1 MSSPIANFSKR
12 TGGLI
17 SVLLTGILLICF
29 YHHEILNAHNL
40 GYGVWGDGYK
50 NFYTLAYYVNYG
62 SGPHFTGMN
71 YPFGENILFTDN
83 QPLLAVVLNKAAMVL
98 PAIKSNIHLIISI
111 ILFLSVVFSTGI
123 IYLLLIELEVLP
135 FVAAISASF
144 IALMSPNFDHFL
156 SLYSLAY
163 THFIPLLLYFT
174 YKIITT
180 ERILRNALWCS
191 LAVLCFTFIHL
202 YFLAF
207 ALLFVVSVV
216 VLYPIAIRSDK
227 TTAVKRIAALLTTV
241 IVPLISLK
249 LFLLFTDSITDRPQN
264 PSGYLVGYSQLHYI
278 LFHPNSV
285 LFRLIEYY
293 LPTQAVTM
301 IFGYDAKCYIG
312 LSSSILLVI
321 GSVLFI
327 KNKLQKRQLAPS
339 KSALLLLLLAS
350 VPVLLFAMAIP
361 FQYKKFEPLYNA
373 LPNAIKQ
380 FRAAARFSWI
390 FYYTAGFVA
399 VVVLNHLFLKAVATS
414 KIKASA
420 LLAIVFGVW
429 LTDTTTT
436 NTYQAKNFKEYATVV
451 NEEVY
456 KNSLLQKLKHAGCN
470 VSSFQAII
478 PLPFYHIGS
487 EKIGNTSSMNFTS
500 MQASLITGLP
510 LFSCQMSRTSTS
522 QSLSTLNLL
531 SNAYLRKDILKNIT
545 DKRPVLLMT
554 GKADLTEAEKA
565 LRSKASYLFT
575 HDEDDFLIL
584 PIGAFDD
591 SIDAVKEKVKTEMPL
606 YTKYKTYFSNAIEN
620 KVVFEN
626 EIKQSKEENISLF
639 NGSLPLSS
647 PNTNY
652 EFSVWFYA
660 DSSLANFPII
670 TLTQTDASSA
680 QIQKCEYN
688 TSNATGSYNGWIRAS
703 IPFSLTNSQ
712 NIISVSGWSRNAVY
726 KNMLIRPVE
735 TDVIT
740 NYKSASSFTFNNY
753 PMY

>member
-1 MSSPIANFSKR
+1 M
-12 TGGLI
+12 I

-29 YHHEILNAHNL
+29 YHHDILNANNL

-62 SGPHFTGMN
+62 SGSHFTGMN

-98 PAIKSNIHLIISI
+98 PAIKSNIHLIIST

-207 ALLFVVSVV
+207 ALLFIVSVAV
-216 VLYPIAIRSDK
+216 FYLMVIKIDR
-227 TTAVKRIAALLTTV
+227 TTAAKRIAALLVTV
-241 IVPLISLK
+241 IVPLLALK
-249 LFLLFTDSITDRPQN
+249 LFLVFTDSITDRPQN

-278 LFHPNSV
+278 LLHPNSV

-293 LPTQAVTM
+293 LPTQAATM
-301 IFGYDAKCYIG
+301 SFGYDAKCYIG
-312 LSSSILLVI
+312 LSNSVLLVI

-361 FQYKKFEPLYNA
+361 FQYKSFEPLFNA

-390 FYYTAGFVA
+390 FYYTAGFAA

-414 KIKASA
+414 KIKAYA

-456 KNSLLQKLKHAGCN
+456 KDSLLQKLKHAGYN

-487 EKIGNTSSMNFTS
+487 EKIGNTSSINFTS

-510 LFSCQMSRTSTS
+510 LFSCQMSRTSIS
-522 QSLSTLNLL
+522 QSLSTLNLF
-531 SNAYLRKDILKNIT
+531 SNAYLRKDILRNIT

-554 GKADLTEAEKA
+554 GRADLTEAEKKI
-565 LRSKASYLFT
+565 RRKASYLFT
-575 HDEDDFLIL
+575 HDGDDFLLL
-584 PIGAFDD
+584 PLTAFDD
-591 SIDAVKEKVKTEMPL
+591 SIDAVKEKVKTEIAL
-606 YTKYKTYFSNAIEN
+606 YTNHQNYLSNSIEN
-620 KVVFEN
+620 TLVFKRET
-626 EIKQSKEENISLF
+626 KTSTEETITLF
-639 NGSLPLSS
+639 NDTLPS
-647 PNTNY
+647 PKPTTSY

-670 TLTQTDASSA
+670 TLTQTDASGA

-688 TSNATGSYNGWIRAS
+688 TSHATDSYNGWVRAS

-726 KNMLIRPVE
+726 NNMLIRPIK

-740 NYKSASSFTFNNY
+740 NYKSDSNFTLNNY
-753 PMY
+753 HMY